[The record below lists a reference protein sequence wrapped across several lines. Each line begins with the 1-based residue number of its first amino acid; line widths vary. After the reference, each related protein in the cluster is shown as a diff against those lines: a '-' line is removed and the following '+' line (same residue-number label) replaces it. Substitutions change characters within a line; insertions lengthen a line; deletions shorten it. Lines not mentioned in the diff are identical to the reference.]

1 MKKKPAAKKPRDRTL
16 RREAERD
23 HEKNVRER
31 ERAFAALPGGTDGNP
46 IEVMATSQISIV
58 ARGLVCAR
66 CLSTLD
72 IAHEASRVLH
82 GRVTRRVELACRQCG
97 AKRTAHFAVATPTLN

>member
-1 MKKKPAAKKPRDRTL
+1 MKKRPSAKKPRERTL

-23 HEKNVRER
+23 HEKTVRER
-31 ERAFAALPGGTDGNP
+31 ERAFASLPGGTEANP
-46 IEVMATSQISIV
+46 IEVTATSQIPIL

-66 CLSTLD
+66 CLSRLD
-72 IAHEASRVLH
+72 IVHEASRVLY
-82 GRVTRRVELACRQCG
+82 GRVARRVELSCRQCG